1 VSAMAKRQSRFMV
14 GLFVIVGVLIGVAVI
29 VWLGAAKYFQKGAR
43 YVTYFDE
50 SVQGLQIDSRVK
62 YRGVDVGS
70 VERIGVAPDQ
80 RLVEVVVKID
90 LQGDIE
96 HSIVTQLK
104 AAGIT
109 GIVFVELDR
118 RQPDEPDFVPPAGM
132 KTVYPV
138 IPSQPSQAKQM
149 LSSVDRIMDRIAQ
162 VDLAGISDQLKQ
174 TSRAMETFFTGQ
186 EMINIIRNLDTTT
199 ATLDRNL
206 QWFDRI
212 LAEGKADSM
221 ISAME
226 QGLGEVRQGI
236 GEAREGIGEVRQ
248 GIGEARQGIGEARE
262 GIGEVRQGLGE
273 ARQGVSEIRK
283 LLAAIG
289 KEVEDLKTAEIA
301 GKSISLIEGVDRR
314 TKAVASDIESTTDD
328 IRQAVESLRM
338 LVESLRE
345 NPSDL
350 LFSRP
355 VRDDRERGER

>member
-1 VSAMAKRQSRFMV
+1 MAKRQSRFMV
-14 GLFVIVGVLIGVAVI
+14 GLFVIVGVLIGVVVI

-50 SVQGLQIDSRVK
+50 SVQGLQVDSRVK

-90 LQGDIE
+90 LAGDITR
-96 HSIVTQLK
+96 SIVTQLK

-118 RQPDEPDFVPPAGM
+118 QEPDEPIFIPPAGM

-138 IPSQPSQAKQM
+138 IPSQPSQTKQM
-149 LSSVDRIMDRIAQ
+149 LSSVDRIMDKIAL
-162 VDLAGISDQLKQ
+162 VDLSGIAEQLKQ
-174 TSRAMETFFTGQ
+174 TSQAIEASLTGR
-186 EMINIIRNLDTTT
+186 EMVNILKNLDSST
-199 ATLDRNL
+199 AALDRNL
-206 QWFDRI
+206 QRIDRI
-212 LAEGKADSM
+212 LAEGKADS
-221 ISAME
+221 IVSALE
-226 QGLGEVRQGI
+226 
-236 GEAREGIGEVRQ
+236 Q
-248 GIGEARQGIGEARE
+248 GIGEARQGIGETRA
-262 GIGEVRQGLGE
+262 GIGETRAGI
-273 ARQGVSEIRK
+273 AEIRK
-283 LLAAIG
+283 LLGAIG

-301 GKSISLIEGVDRR
+301 GKSKNLIKEVDRR
-314 TKAVASDIESTTDD
+314 TKAVASDIESTTDE

-338 LVESLRE
+338 LIEGLRE

-355 VRDDRERGER
+355 VRDIHEKRER

>member
-1 VSAMAKRQSRFMV
+1 MV

-29 VWLGAAKYFQKGAR
+29 IWLGAAKYFQKGAR

-96 HSIVTQLK
+96 RSIVTQLK

-118 RQPDEPDFVPPAGM
+118 RQPDEPVFIPPAGM
-132 KTVYPV
+132 RTVYPV
-138 IPSQPSQAKQM
+138 IPSQPSQTKQM

-174 TSRAMETFFTGQ
+174 TSRAMETFFTGR
-186 EMINIIRNLDTTT
+186 EMMNIIRNLDSTT
-199 ATLDRNL
+199 AALERNL
-206 QWFDRI
+206 QRIDRI

-221 ISAME
+221 ISAVE
-226 QGLGEVRQGI
+226 QGL
-236 GEAREGIGEVRQ
+236 
-248 GIGEARQGIGEARE
+248 GEARQGIGETRE
-262 GIGEVRQGLGE
+262 GI
-273 ARQGVSEIRK
+273 SEIRK

-289 KEVEDLKTAEIA
+289 KEVKDLKTVEIA

-314 TKAVASDIESTTDD
+314 TKAVASDIESTTDE

-338 LVESLRE
+338 LIENLRE

-355 VRDDRERGER
+355 VRDVREKGER

>member
-1 VSAMAKRQSRFMV
+1 MSAMAKRQSRFMV

-50 SVQGLQIDSRVK
+50 SVQGLQVDSRVK

-96 HSIVTQLK
+96 RSIVTQLK

-118 RQPDEPDFVPPAGM
+118 RQPDEPVFITPAGM
-132 KTVYPV
+132 TTVYPV
-138 IPSQPSQAKQM
+138 IPSQPSQTKQM
-149 LSSVDRIMDRIAQ
+149 LSSVDRIMDRIAR
-162 VDLAGISDQLKQ
+162 VDLAGVADQLKR
-174 TSRAMETFFTGQ
+174 TSRAMETSLTGR
-186 EMINIIRNLDTTT
+186 EMMNILRNLDTTT
-199 ATLDRNL
+199 AALDRSL
-206 QWFDRI
+206 RRIDRI
-212 LAEGKADSM
+212 LAEGKAESI
-221 ISAME
+221 ISAVE
-226 QGLGEVRQGI
+226 QGI

-248 GIGEARQGIGEARE
+248 GIVET
-262 GIGEVRQGLGE
+262 RQGLGE
-273 ARQGVSEIRK
+273 ARQGIGETREGISEIRK
-283 LLAAIG
+283 LLVAIG

-314 TKAVASDIESTTDD
+314 TKAVVSDIESTTDD

-338 LVESLRE
+338 LIESLRE

-355 VRDDRERGER
+355 VRDVRERGER

>member
-1 VSAMAKRQSRFMV
+1 MV
-14 GLFVIVGVLIGVAVI
+14 GLFVIMGVLIGVAVI

-70 VERIGVAPDQ
+70 VERIAVAPDQ
-80 RLVEVVVKID
+80 RLVEVVIKID

-96 HSIVTQLK
+96 RSIVTQLK

-118 RQPDEPDFVPPAGM
+118 QQPDEPVFIPPAEM

-138 IPSQPSQAKQM
+138 IPSQPSQTKQM
-149 LSSVDRIMDRIAQ
+149 LSSVDRIMDQITK
-162 VDLAGISDQLKQ
+162 VDLAGISDQLKR
-174 TSRAMETFFTGQ
+174 TSRTLETFFTGQ
-186 EMINIIRNLDTTT
+186 EMVNIMRNLDKTT

-206 QWFDRI
+206 QRIDRI
-212 LAEGKADSM
+212 LAEGKADAM
-221 ISAME
+221 IAAVE
-226 QGLGEVRQGI
+226 
-236 GEAREGIGEVRQ
+236 Q
-248 GIGEARQGIGEARE
+248 GIGEARQGIVEVRQGIDEA
-262 GIGEVRQGLGE
+262 RQGLGE
-273 ARQGVSEIRK
+273 ARQGIGETREGIAQIRM
-283 LLAAIG
+283 LLATIDKG
-289 KEVEDLKTAEIA
+289 VEDLKIAEIA
-301 GKSISLIEGVDRR
+301 GKSISLIEKVDRR
-314 TKAVASDIESTTDD
+314 TKAAVSDIEATTDD

-338 LVESLRE
+338 LIESLKE

-355 VRDDRERGER
+355 ARDARERGGR

>member
-1 VSAMAKRQSRFMV
+1 MV
-14 GLFVIVGVLIGVAVI
+14 GLFVITGVLIGVAVI
-29 VWLGAAKYFQKGAR
+29 VWLGAAKYFQKGVR

-50 SVQGLQIDSRVK
+50 SVQGLQVDSRVK

-80 RLVEVVVKID
+80 RVVEVVVKID
-90 LQGDIE
+90 LEGDIE
-96 HSIVTQLK
+96 RSIVTQLK

-118 RQPDEPDFVPPAGM
+118 QQPDEPIFIPPAGM

-138 IPSQPSQAKQM
+138 IPSQPSQTKQM

-162 VDLAGISDQLKQ
+162 VDLVGVADQLKQ
-174 TSRAMETFFTGQ
+174 TSRAMETSLTGR
-186 EMINIIRNLDTTT
+186 EMMNILRNLDSTT
-199 ATLDRNL
+199 AALDRNL
-206 QWFDRI
+206 QRMDRI
-212 LAEGKADSM
+212 LAEGKVDSI
-221 ISAME
+221 ISAVE
-226 QGLGEVRQGI
+226 QGLGEARHGI
-236 GEAREGIGEVRQ
+236 GEA
-248 GIGEARQGIGEARE
+248 
-262 GIGEVRQGLGE
+262 RQGLGE
-273 ARQGVSEIRK
+273 ARQGIGETREGIAEIRK

-289 KEVEDLKTAEIA
+289 KEVENLKTAEIA
-301 GKSISLIEGVDRR
+301 GKSKSLIEGVDRR

-338 LVESLRE
+338 LIEGLRE

-355 VRDDRERGER
+355 VRDRELSPQAPPSGRGKGAQ